1 MWSHTSWQ
9 HEHQAVPSQ
18 QRRDVATAQRGKR
31 TWVCTAVNLR
41 STHWLR
47 SAAAAAAAAGA
58 VVVFLVPSVFRHVQV
73 SASTAIMLAVGR
85 LAFLPQQRR
94 GVEKS
99 AAVAG
104 PKTTGGRPFPASLRN
119 VS

>member
-1 MWSHTSWQ
+1 MWSNTSWQ

-18 QRRDVATAQRGKR
+18 QRRDVATAQREKR
-31 TWVCTAVNLR
+31 TWFCTAVNLR

-47 SAAAAAAAAGA
+47 SAAAAAAA
-58 VVVFLVPSVFRHVQV
+58 VVVFLVPSVLRHVQV

-104 PKTTGGRPFPASLRN
+104 PKTTGRRPFPASLRS

>member
-1 MWSHTSWQ
+1 
-9 HEHQAVPSQ
+9 
-18 QRRDVATAQRGKR
+18 
-31 TWVCTAVNLR
+31 
-41 STHWLR
+41 
-47 SAAAAAAAAGA
+47 
-58 VVVFLVPSVFRHVQV
+58 LVPSVLRHVQV

-104 PKTTGGRPFPASLRN
+104 PKTTGRRPFPASLRS